1 MNNKVQRLLTIR
13 KIITENSLS
22 NQELLLNALKEK
34 GFVLTQATLSRDLR
48 ELRVAKV
55 SDRGK
60 GYVYMIPE
68 KAIPTDPIYRV
79 GRGNLLADG
88 FNGIQ
93 FSGNLAVVKT
103 LPGYANTIA
112 AVIDRGAPWEIIGT
126 IAGDDTILLILREGV
141 SRKEVI
147 NSLVLVMPN
156 LKEKIG

>member
-1 MNNKVQRLLTIR
+1 M
-13 KIITENSLS
+13 LS
-22 NQELLLNALKEK
+22 ALKEE

-55 SDRGK
+55 SDREK

-68 KAIPTDPIYRV
+68 KAVPSESVPRA

-93 FSGNLAVVKT
+93 FSGNMAVVKT

-112 AVIDRGAPWEIIGT
+112 AVIDRGSPWEIIGT

-141 SRKEVI
+141 SRREVL